1 MVANPQ
7 NTGHH
12 CHMESTSKHN
22 PPLLMESIP
31 KHYPPLGR
39 AYEWF
44 LELPVPIVL
53 GVMWL
58 VGVALISV
66 CGLGLYVSL
75 YYVWLSLQTVVG
87 G

>member
-7 NTGHH
+7 NTGHD

-22 PPLLMESIP
+22 S
-31 KHYPPLGR
+31 PLGR
-39 AYEWF
+39 ANEWF

-53 GVMWL
+53 AVVWL
-58 VGVALISV
+58 AGVALIGV
-66 CGLGLYVSL
+66 CGLGLYLSL
-75 YYVWLSLQTVVG
+75 YYVWLSLQTVAG